1 MRFLAL
7 LPLTLI
13 HTAMPT
19 VYFKE
24 QFLDE
29 DLWKSRWVKS
39 KFKNGYGKFKLTSG
53 KFYGNAQKD
62 KGIQTRGDG
71 KYYAMSSRFTPFRNE
86 GNTLVIQF
94 SIKHE
99 RTVDCG
105 GGYVKLFPS
114 DLDQEQMS
122 GQSKYYIMFGPDI
135 CGFERKLVHVIFYYK
150 GKYYELKKEIRCKDD
165 PFTHLYTLIVRPNQ
179 TYEVKIDN
187 EKVRSGNLETDFE
200 FLGPK
205 KIKDPAVK
213 KPDDWDD
220 RPTIDDPADIKP
232 EDWDQPEFI
241 IDTSVKPPFNWD
253 VQVDGEW
260 EPIKLRNPKYKG
272 EWKPSQ
278 IVNPNFAGVWNHP
291 EIDNPDYAPD
301 PNIYKYENIGVI
313 GLDLWQVRAGSIFD
327 NFLITNNEEYADKF
341 AKSTWGKTTVAE
353 KNMKDKLD
361 QILQEKRKRQEE
373 ERKQRIQE
381 QGYDDFVYEQEQDDE
396 DEYHEID
403 DEEENDGDYHLHRSR
418 DEM

>member
-7 LPLTLI
+7 LLLSLL

-24 QFLDE
+24 QFSDG

-39 KFKNGYGKFKLTSG
+39 KFKDDYGKLKLSSG
-53 KFYGNAQKD
+53 KFYGDAQKD

-71 KYYAMSSRFTPFRNE
+71 KHYAVSARFTPFSNE
-86 GNTLVIQF
+86 GKTLVIQF

-122 GQSKYYIMFGPDI
+122 GDSKYYIMFGPDI

-150 GKYYELKKEIRCKDD
+150 GNNYELKNEIRCKDD

-187 EKVRSGNLETDFE
+187 KKVRSGSLENDFD

-232 EDWDQPEFI
+232 KDWDQPEFI

-253 VQVDGEW
+253 VKVDGEW
-260 EPIKLRNPKYKG
+260 EPLKLKNPKYKG

-278 IVNPNFAGVWNHP
+278 IVNPNFSAVWNHP

-301 PNIYKYENIGVI
+301 PKIYQYEDIG
-313 GLDLWQVRAGSIFD
+313 VRAGSIFD
-327 NFLITNNEEYADKF
+327 NFLITSNEEYADEF
-341 AKSTWGKTTVAE
+341 AEETWGETTVIFKSDTFA
-353 KNMKDKLD
+353 M
-361 QILQEKRKRQEE
+361 
-373 ERKQRIQE
+373 
-381 QGYDDFVYEQEQDDE
+381 Y
-396 DEYHEID
+396 
-403 DEEENDGDYHLHRSR
+403 
-418 DEM
+418 

>member
-260 EPIKLRNPKYKG
+260 EPIKLRNPKYK
-272 EWKPSQ
+272 
-278 IVNPNFAGVWNHP
+278 
-291 EIDNPDYAPD
+291 
-301 PNIYKYENIGVI
+301 
-313 GLDLWQVRAGSIFD
+313 VRAGSIFD